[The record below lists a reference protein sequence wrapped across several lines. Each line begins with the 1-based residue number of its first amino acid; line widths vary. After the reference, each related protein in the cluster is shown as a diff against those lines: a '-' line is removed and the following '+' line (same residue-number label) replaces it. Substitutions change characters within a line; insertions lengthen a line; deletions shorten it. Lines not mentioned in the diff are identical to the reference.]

1 MKKKN
6 GRSASLATTHEGDQ
20 GFWPSYA
27 DMMSAVALILFFLML
42 LAYIQ
47 NLITGKELNNTKDLL
62 SDTLSKLSITQLKV
76 QSAEQELNTIT
87 ASLDSARAEVAA
99 QQSTINEQLKNIDQ
113 QQEVIN
119 AQKLTLDEQL
129 AMLNAQLETL
139 NNQKAV
145 IDAQEIQAREQEQ
158 YLASTQKE
166 ITELRGQ
173 MQTIAVLRLS
183 ILEQIRDSI
192 ASVMGDAD
200 KVSIG
205 ENGSIILSENILFDF
220 GSAQVKEN
228 STQVLNQLANVF
240 AKFLSDNENAR
251 YVDSIVISG
260 HTDNVGREDQNRT
273 LSTNRANSV
282 LSYLLTANN
291 RALEPYAQYFCAA
304 GYGYTR
310 PVADNETAE
319 GRAANR
325 RIEISMILKDETVL
339 EIVEQYLNI
348 KPPVG

>member
-6 GRSASLATTHEGDQ
+6 GRSASFAATREGDQ

-47 NLITGKELNNTKDLL
+47 NLITGKELENTKDLL

-76 QSAEQELNTIT
+76 QSAEQELNAIT
-87 ASLDSARAEVAA
+87 ASLDNARAEVAA
-99 QQSTINEQLKNIDQ
+99 QQSTINEQLRNIDQ
-113 QQEVIN
+113 QQDVIN
-119 AQKLTLDEQL
+119 SQRLTLDEQL
-129 AMLNAQLETL
+129 AMLNEQLETL
-139 NNQKAV
+139 NNQQAV

-166 ITELRGQ
+166 ITELRSQ

-192 ASVMGDAD
+192 AGVMGDAE

-220 GSAQVKEN
+220 GSAEVKQE
-228 STQVLNQLANVF
+228 SARVLNQLADVF
-240 AKFLSDNENAR
+240 TKFLSDNENAR

-260 HTDNVGREDQNRT
+260 HTDNVGRADRNRT
-273 LSTNRANSV
+273 LSTDRANSV
-282 LSYLLTANN
+282 LTYLLTANN
-291 RALEPYAQYFCAA
+291 KALEPYAQFFCAA
-304 GYGYTR
+304 GYGITR

-325 RIEISMILKDETVL
+325 RIEVSMILKDETVL